1 MPMVSTISSSKLT
14 LSTETGFGF
23 TCPGRTLGAGTGS
36 ADDEANRKPDTGSS
50 KSPVDLTIEFLSKGN
65 LEDLVQQRLA
75 EKETKVL
82 K

>member
-1 MPMVSTISSSKLT
+1 MTAALELIFENVCRKCDEL
-14 LSTETGFGF
+14 E
-23 TCPGRTLGAGTGS
+23 AGTGS
-36 ADDEANRKPDTGSS
+36 ADDEANRKPDSGSS